1 MRRLFSPLTM
11 LRRGPALALA
21 LLTSL
26 FVAPALRPAPR
37 PVAVPAAV
45 VAPSAGEESAEAE
58 WMTEA
63 RAERGKLLTR
73 VGVEGWHA
81 RGHRGTVNT
90 ASSATSR
97 QRSGIPPILHERNPP
112 FPINVTMRDRKSQN
126 VDRRVKSK
134 ATTQWRKTESA
145 NGGQLEGGASD
156 NRSS

>member
-26 FVAPALRPAPR
+26 FVAPALHAPSLPVPAP
-37 PVAVPAAV
+37 VQAAA

-63 RAERGKLLTR
+63 RVERGKLLTR

-81 RGHRGTVNT
+81 AGHRGRGVKV
-90 ASSATSR
+90 AVLD
-97 QRSGIPPILHERNPP
+97 SGFRGYK
-112 FPINVTMRDRKSQN
+112 D
-126 VDRRVKSK
+126 
-134 ATTQWRKTESA
+134 
-145 NGGQLEGGASD
+145 
-156 NRSS
+156 